1 MQIITQP
8 ERFEDTPIDVVIMGG
23 EKWVGGP
30 QIGAALGF
38 ADPAKAMRKIYSRSI
53 SEFDETTNIM
63 IEMPTAGGRQ
73 LVRLY
78 NARGAALIAMK
89 AQTPKGEAFR
99 RWVLDVLEGKA
110 GIANEMP
117 VAPAEGVQA
126 TVMHALREMFMSQRH
141 SPAVVRYRS
150 MGLTAAEIRKLL
162 DVSGATVHKKLRVAE
177 YLGLV
182 EVDPRTMAVKQG
194 VPFMRMVA
202 AKRANEAA
210 RKARLAARAGLH
222 KTAAALDG
230 AQLLPALAPVEGA
243 EVDNG

>member
-8 ERFEDTPIDVVIMGG
+8 ESFEGSPIDVIIMGG

-53 SEFDETTNIM
+53 REFDDSTNIM

-110 GIANEMP
+110 EVGGDDRPLASGEMIAS
-117 VAPAEGVQA
+117 VAAR
-126 TVMHALREMFMSQRH
+126 LRHMFIETSKMRQLI
-141 SPAVVRYRS
+141 RYRDQ
-150 MGLTAAEIRKLL
+150 GLNRGEIAKLL
-162 DVSGATVHKKLRVAE
+162 DVSGTYVSSMTRVAE
-177 YLGLV
+177 FLGLLQPDS
-182 EVDPRTMAVKQG
+182 ELERYRATPQYHKFIEGKRAYNQRKKANQALQS
-194 VPFMRMVA
+194 VA
-202 AKRANEAA
+202 ADLDGVQL
-210 RKARLAARAGLH
+210 LAAPTGEA
-222 KTAAALDG
+222 TDG
-230 AQLLPALAPVEGA
+230 Q
-243 EVDNG
+243 

>member
-1 MQIITQP
+1 MHIITQP
-8 ERFEDTPIDVVIMGG
+8 ESFEGSPIDVIIMGG

-53 SEFDETTNIM
+53 REFDDTTNIM

-110 GIANEMP
+110 DIEGPAA
-117 VAPAEGVQA
+117 APASGLSGTALAYLRSLFLGGKGNSQLVRLRAAGLRPFEIAKVQ
-126 TVMHALREMFMSQRH
+126 
-141 SPAVVRYRS
+141 
-150 MGLTAAEIRKLL
+150 
-162 DVSGATVHKKLRVAE
+162 DVSVNFIGKKLRVAE
-177 YLGLV
+177 ELGLL
-182 EVDPRTMAVKQG
+182 EASAGTLQRRASSAFTRLQAQRRASYTKNNAS
-194 VPFMRMVA
+194 RA
-202 AKRANEAA
+202 AQA
-210 RKARLAARAGLH
+210 
-222 KTAAALDG
+222 
-230 AQLLPALAPVEGA
+230 LPAPAGEKGGEA
-243 EVDNG
+243 